1 MLMALQ
7 NRFSRLKGRT
17 TSDLR
22 RLRKGQAEIVI
33 ERAIN
38 FFSKKI
44 AVAWVIVP
52 AIAWLCQFLF
62 GTGAFWEWNRMP
74 LVNLEIWR
82 GLAELHQKKTAA
94 IQDLL
99 SPKTKSLDSDSDLW
113 KAKVD
118 YLNATERSLAHLEG
132 RRPVVYGRPNGVL
145 SDFRVE

>member
-33 ERAIN
+33 ERAMN

-52 AIAWLCQFLF
+52 AIGWLCQFLF
-62 GTGAFWEWNRMP
+62 GTGAFWEWSRMP
-74 LVNLEIWR
+74 LVNLEIGR

-99 SPKTKSLDSDSDLW
+99 NPETKSLDSNSPLW
-113 KAKVD
+113 TAKMD
-118 YLNATERSLAHLEG
+118 YLNATEKSLAQLEG
-132 RRPVVYGRPNGVL
+132 RRPVVYGRPTGTISN
-145 SDFRVE
+145 FHIK